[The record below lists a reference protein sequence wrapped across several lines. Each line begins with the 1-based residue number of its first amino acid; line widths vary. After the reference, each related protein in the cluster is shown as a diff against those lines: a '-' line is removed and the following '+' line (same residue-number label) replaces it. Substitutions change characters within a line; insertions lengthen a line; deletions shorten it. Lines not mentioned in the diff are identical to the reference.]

1 MKKLIVFF
9 AVMVAS
15 NSFSL
20 IAQKQAIP
28 DSIKYKQ
35 ARFVHDW
42 NAMMTDI
49 IMEDGFSPAVISK
62 HYAYANI
69 AAYTAAQPGFATQY
83 RPLTGQLNR
92 FDNPPMPDMSLQ
104 YDWRLCAISAYKTLV
119 KKVLYRSHYSDSMYK
134 AQIEVIEDEYEDI
147 DKGDDII
154 ERSIKHGENVGK
166 YVIAWFKDDGHTK
179 NQGRPRY
186 NFPKGKGKWEPTPP
200 EFADPLDP
208 WFKTM
213 RTLVLDSASQF
224 RPLPPINYD
233 EKPNSPF
240 YDQVMQV
247 YITSKNLTLEQKEI
261 AAFWDCNPIKAW
273 HQGHFVFNTR
283 QISPGGHWLALA
295 KVGCDRIN
303 ADMMQAIE
311 AYTLVGTTLFDAFT
325 ACWNEKY
332 SSHYIRPVT
341 FINKYIDSTWEPYL
355 QTPPFPEHISG
366 HSTISSASAEVLT
379 RLFGEFS
386 YADST
391 EIRFGLPIR
400 SFPNYH
406 AAAYEASISRIY
418 GGIHFRRGCDEG
430 NRIGK
435 EIGGFVW
442 DRLNLR
448 KPREEHKE

>member
-1 MKKLIVFF
+1 MKKHMIS
-9 AVMVAS
+9 MVLLFVS
-15 NSFSL
+15 ITMTL
-20 IAQKQAIP
+20 HAQKSLSP
-28 DSIKYKQ
+28 DSIRY
-35 ARFVHDW
+35 ATSSFIHDW
-42 NAMMTDI
+42 NSMITDI

-69 AAYTAAQPGFATQY
+69 AAYTAAQPGFVKKY
-83 RPLTGQLNR
+83 RPLTGQIKG
-92 FDNPPMPDMSLQ
+92 FVNPPMPDATLE
-104 YDWRLCAISAYKTLV
+104 YDWRLCAISAYRTLV
-119 KKVLYRSHYSDSMYK
+119 KKILYRSQYSDSMYK
-134 AQIEVIEDEYEDI
+134 AQVNSIEDEYEHI
-147 DKGDDII
+147 ENGDDII
-154 ERSIKHGENVGK
+154 ERSIQHGENVGK
-166 YVIAWFKDDGHTK
+166 YVIAWFKEDGYTK

-213 RTLVLDSASQF
+213 RTLVLDSVTQI
-224 RPLPPINYD
+224 RPLPPVTYD
-233 EKPNSPF
+233 ETPNSPF

-247 YITSKNLTLEQKEI
+247 YITSKNLTPEQKEI
-261 AAFWDCNPIKAW
+261 AGFWDCNPIKAW

-283 QISPGGHWLALA
+283 QISPGGHWMALV
-295 KVGCDRIN
+295 KVGCNRIN

-332 SSHYIRPVT
+332 TSHYIRPVT
-341 FINKYIDSTWEPYL
+341 FINKFIDSTWEPYL
-355 QTPPFPEHISG
+355 QTPPFPEHTSG

-379 RLFGEFS
+379 RLFGEFP

-391 EIRFGLPIR
+391 EIRFGLPVR
-400 SFPNYH
+400 NFPNFH
-406 AAAYEASISRIY
+406 AAAMEASISRIY
-418 GGIHFRRGCDEG
+418 GGIHFRRACDEG

-448 KPREEHKE
+448 KPREEQQE